1 MPHRA
6 LLVKCENE
14 LSNVV
19 ISWSRP
25 TSKMQFWFLFI
36 FLISSLALLVPGA
49 CLWDL
54 LFPEQSIFERCIWGS
69 VCGLAIAVYIAFVL
83 AYWRLSLFWMV
94 WAALSL
100 AVAALT
106 VRQHL
111 RNPSA
116 PQRLGVTRLALMI
129 LALLAISRF
138 FLTVVHTWPPGW
150 DPSFHLILARKVA
163 MANGMIYDWTPFENV
178 PLNYPLGSHFLLV
191 ALSSLNGLPL
201 HRVFQMLIPLIGVIT
216 TAEVY
221 LLCLRFQLDEE
232 VAAFSALA
240 YGFWAA
246 YGSLDYYRTGG
257 LPNALAM
264 TFLLAIIALLATP
277 ALTPK
282 HVSLIALFFTAIC
295 LAHHH
300 VMITSGIVLAVL
312 FVYFFFSNQRRA
324 AVAILIGGAGGMLLG
339 AFYLAPYLLK
349 AASLG
354 NTDVFRF
361 QESFTARSLFRDLGP
376 AYVLF
381 SAAGL
386 LLAWRARNHSA
397 GLRWLYVICGTLL
410 TLFVLSGPIYRQ
422 LAIRFTGQDFVA
434 FTPSRFLMD
443 MACFM
448 SIFAGYAAS
457 QLRQRFGVSLT
468 IATALGIFLT
478 LSTYRTWQQMI
489 HEGGV
494 PIGSWGAYNWI
505 SENTPPDTIVLNT
518 NSYASLV
525 SWRQALYSPLPIS
538 EPRHLDAALEEMRK
552 QLREGNIPQ
561 EARSHKLVKVIPPDE
576 SPANQVLW
584 KDPDGWSVVEVWPGP
599 ATDH

>member
-1 MPHRA
+1 
-6 LLVKCENE
+6 
-14 LSNVV
+14 
-19 ISWSRP
+19 
-25 TSKMQFWFLFI
+25 
-36 FLISSLALLVPGA
+36 
-49 CLWDL
+49 
-54 LFPEQSIFERCIWGS
+54 
-69 VCGLAIAVYIAFVL
+69 
-83 AYWRLSLFWMV
+83 
-94 WAALSL
+94 
-100 AVAALT
+100 
-106 VRQHL
+106 
-111 RNPSA
+111 
-116 PQRLGVTRLALMI
+116 
-129 LALLAISRF
+129 
-138 FLTVVHTWPPGW
+138 
-150 DPSFHLILARKVA
+150 
-163 MANGMIYDWTPFENV
+163 V

-312 FVYFFFSNQRRA
+312 FVYFFFSNQKRA
-324 AVAILIGGAGGMLLG
+324 AVAILIGVAGAMLLG
-339 AFYLAPYLLK
+339 SFYLAPYLLK

-361 QESFTARSLFRDLGP
+361 QESFTPRSLFRDLGP
-376 AYVLF
+376 TYVLF

-386 LLAWRARNHSA
+386 LLARRTSKQSP

-410 TLFVLSGPIYRQ
+410 TLFLLSGPIYRQ
-422 LAIRFTGQDFVA
+422 LALRFTGQDFVA

-448 SIFAGYAAS
+448 TIFAGYAAS
-457 QLRQRFGVSLT
+457 QLRQRFGVSLAV
-468 IATALGIFLT
+468 ATALGILLS

-494 PIGSWGAYNWI
+494 PVGSWGAYHWI
-505 SENTPPDTIVLNT
+505 SENTPPDTMVLNT
-518 NSYASLV
+518 NSYVSYV
-525 SWRQALYSPLPIS
+525 SWRRALYSPLPIS
-538 EPRHLDAALEEMRK
+538 EPRRLDPALEEMRK
-552 QLREGNIPQ
+552 QLREGNLPP
-561 EARSHKLVKVIPPDE
+561 EALTHKLVQVIPPDE
-576 SPANQVLW
+576 TPANPVLW
-584 KDPDGWSVVEVWPGP
+584 KDPNGWSVVEVWPGP

>member
-1 MPHRA
+1 M
-6 LLVKCENE
+6 
-14 LSNVV
+14 
-19 ISWSRP
+19 
-25 TSKMQFWFLFI
+25 
-36 FLISSLALLVPGA
+36 SSLALLIPGA

-54 LFPEQSIFERCIWGS
+54 LFPEQTIFERCTWGS
-69 VCGLAIAVYIAFVL
+69 VCGLAIAIYIAFVL
-83 AYWRLSLFWMV
+83 AYWRLSLFWMA

-100 AVAALT
+100 AVAALAL
-106 VRQHL
+106 RQHL
-111 RNPSA
+111 RSA
-116 PQRLGVTRLALMI
+116 KSPQRLGVTRLALTI
-129 LALLAISRF
+129 LALLAVSRF

-178 PLNYPLGSHFLLV
+178 PLNYPLGSHFLV
-191 ALSSLNGLPL
+191 VVLSSLTGLPL
-201 HRVFQMLIPLIGVIT
+201 HRVFQMFIPLIGIIT

-221 LLCLRFQLDEE
+221 LLSLRFRLDEE

-264 TFLLAIIALLATP
+264 TFLLATIALLAAP
-277 ALTPK
+277 ALTAK
-282 HVSLIALFFTAIC
+282 HVSLIALFFAAIC

-312 FVYFFFSNQRRA
+312 FVYFFFSNQKRA
-324 AVAILIGGAGGMLLG
+324 AVAILIGVAGAMLLG
-339 AFYLAPYLLK
+339 SFYLAPYLLK

-361 QESFTARSLFRDLGP
+361 QESFTPRSLFRDLGP

-386 LLAWRARNHSA
+386 LLARRTSKQSPE
-397 GLRWLYVICGTLL
+397 LRWLYVICGTLL
-410 TLFVLSGPIYRQ
+410 TLFLLSGPIYRQ
-422 LAIRFTGQDFVA
+422 LALRFTGQDFVA

-457 QLRQRFGVSLT
+457 QLRQRFGVSLAV
-468 IATALGIFLT
+468 ATALGILLS

-494 PIGSWGAYNWI
+494 PVGSWGAYHWI
-505 SENTPPDTIVLNT
+505 SENTPPDTMVLNT
-518 NSYASLV
+518 NSYVSYV
-525 SWRQALYSPLPIS
+525 SWRRALYSPLPIS
-538 EPRHLDAALEEMRK
+538 EPRRLDPALEEMRK
-552 QLREGNIPQ
+552 QLREGNLPP
-561 EARSHKLVKVIPPDE
+561 EALTHKLVQVIPPDE
-576 SPANQVLW
+576 TPANPVLW
-584 KDPDGWSVVEVWPGP
+584 KDPNGWSVVEVWPGP
-599 ATDH
+599 AADH